1 MDELNLQ
8 RYQVITES
16 GRPIEIEYD
25 QDGDMLEIFFQK
37 GPATNAIELA
47 APIIL
52 RFDRE
57 SGMAV
62 SLSILTFSRVIEKT
76 ELGPRSFRI
85 DGLDALPDALRKI
98 VSNIITSPPVST
110 FLKVSTYYPQT
121 EQRPVALS
129 YLERSVALPLAA

>member
-1 MDELNLQ
+1 
-8 RYQVITES
+8 
-16 GRPIEIEYD
+16 
-25 QDGDMLEIFFQK
+25 
-37 GPATNAIELA
+37 LA

-129 YLERSVALPLAA
+129 YLEHSVALPLAA